1 MTPGKPGVPGRNGR
15 QGVKGVPGKPG
26 YFKMYF
32 KNLRSGIVE
41 DILMPKGFASQFG
54 PRYYRF
60 SINEEQMH
68 VDLDKGHIMINP
80 ETEDVVQNVTLAFV
94 TSMLYLMVC
103 IFFPNFD
110 CIHSYQRIVSKK
122 FFAVL
127 QF

>member
-1 MTPGKPGVPGRNGR
+1 MTAGRPGVPGRNGQR
-15 QGVKGVPGKPG
+15 GVKGVPGKPG

-41 DILMPKGFASQFG
+41 NILMPKGFASQFG

-60 SINEEQMH
+60 SINEDQMH

-103 IFFPNFD
+103 IIFFQLIINVKNS
-110 CIHSYQRIVSKK
+110 I
-122 FFAVL
+122 
-127 QF
+127 